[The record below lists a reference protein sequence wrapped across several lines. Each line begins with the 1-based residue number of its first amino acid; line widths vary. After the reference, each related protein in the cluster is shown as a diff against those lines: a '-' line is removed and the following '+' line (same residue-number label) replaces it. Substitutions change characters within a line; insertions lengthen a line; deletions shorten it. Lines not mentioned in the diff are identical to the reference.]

1 MALLQEEMDQ
11 KAVEECTFV
20 PNQAQLSSSQ
30 MSRAKSASRIGMGEN
45 RTIQQFLEDQKKKE
59 EERMMK
65 ITLKME
71 LTQMQEQKELTSTPN
86 INKKSKL
93 IAEKILN

>member
-1 MALLQEEMDQ
+1 MIPAE
-11 KAVEECTFV
+11 T
-20 PNQAQLSSSQ
+20 
-30 MSRAKSASRIGMGEN
+30 

-71 LTQMQEQKELTSTPN
+71 LTQM
-86 INKKSKL
+86 
-93 IAEKILN
+93 